1 MGDENK
7 VAKRKK
13 SIVKAK
19 LIALIAVIVIAL
31 GAGLY
36 FGKSL
41 SSESRITKLGF
52 EDMGELATQAAYCT
66 MVEDTEAARDLFG
79 VEIPFTQS
87 RLIYSYDVIVRA
99 GLDFEQIEWSVD
111 DPNKVIEVKLPEIKV
126 LNSELDTESF
136 KLYLE
141 DESIF
146 RRISME
152 ENNDSM
158 IEMEE
163 NARRQAVGN
172 GLLDEARANA
182 EAILRSFFA
191 GVYDLE
197 KYEIVFTDK

>member
-111 DPNKVIEVKLPEIKV
+111 EPNKVIEVKLPEIRV

-197 KYEIVFTDK
+197 KYEIAFMDK

>member
-13 SIVKAK
+13 SMVKAK
-19 LIALIAVIVIAL
+19 LIALTAVIVIAL

-66 MVEDTEAARDLFG
+66 MVEYTEAARDLFG

-197 KYEIVFTDK
+197 KYEIVFMDK

>member
-13 SIVKAK
+13 SMVKTK
-19 LIALIAVIVIAL
+19 LIALIAVIIIAL

-111 DPNKVIEVKLPEIKV
+111 EPNKVIEVKLPEIRV

-197 KYEIVFTDK
+197 KYEIVFMDK

>member
-13 SIVKAK
+13 SMVKTK

-52 EDMGELATQAAYCT
+52 EDMGELATQVAYCT

-111 DPNKVIEVKLPEIKV
+111 EPNKVIEVKLPEIKV

>member
-19 LIALIAVIVIAL
+19 LIALIAVIVISL

-111 DPNKVIEVKLPEIKV
+111 EPNKVIEVKLPEIKV

-163 NARRQAVGN
+163 NACRQAVGN

-197 KYEIVFTDK
+197 KYEIVFMDK

>member
-7 VAKRKK
+7 VSKRKK
-13 SIVKAK
+13 SMVKAK

-111 DPNKVIEVKLPEIKV
+111 EPNKVIEVKLPEIKV

-182 EAILRSFFA
+182 EAILRSFFV

-197 KYEIVFTDK
+197 KYEIVFMDK

>member
-13 SIVKAK
+13 SMVKAK

-111 DPNKVIEVKLPEIKV
+111 EPNKVIEVKLPEIKV

>member
-1 MGDENK
+1 MGVENK

-19 LIALIAVIVIAL
+19 LIVLIAVIVIAL

-99 GLDFEQIEWSVD
+99 GLDFGQIEWSVD
-111 DPNKVIEVKLPEIKV
+111 EPNKVIEVKLPEIKV

>member
-19 LIALIAVIVIAL
+19 LIALIVVIVIAL

-111 DPNKVIEVKLPEIKV
+111 EPNKIIEVKLPEIRV

-197 KYEIVFTDK
+197 KYEIVFMDK

>member
-13 SIVKAK
+13 SMVKAK

-111 DPNKVIEVKLPEIKV
+111 EPNKVIEVKLPEIKV
-126 LNSELDTESF
+126 LNSELDAESF

>member
-19 LIALIAVIVIAL
+19 LIALIVVIVIAL

-66 MVEDTEAARDLFG
+66 MVEDSEAARDLFG

-111 DPNKVIEVKLPEIKV
+111 EPNKVIEVKLPEIRV

>member
-13 SIVKAK
+13 SMVKAK

-87 RLIYSYDVIVRA
+87 RLIYSCDVIVRA

>member
-13 SIVKAK
+13 SMVKAK

-163 NARRQAVGN
+163 NACRQAVGN

>member
-66 MVEDTEAARDLFG
+66 MVEDAEAPRDLFG
-79 VEIPFTQS
+79 AEIPFTQS

-111 DPNKVIEVKLPEIKV
+111 EPNKVIEVKLPEIKV

>member
-7 VAKRKK
+7 VAKGKK

-111 DPNKVIEVKLPEIKV
+111 EPNKVIEVKLPEIKV

-182 EAILRSFFA
+182 EAILRSFFV

-197 KYEIVFTDK
+197 KYEIVFMDK

>member
-111 DPNKVIEVKLPEIKV
+111 EPNKVIEVKLPEIKV

-182 EAILRSFFA
+182 EAILRSFFS

>member
-52 EDMGELATQAAYCT
+52 KDMGELATQAAYCT

-111 DPNKVIEVKLPEIKV
+111 EPNKVIEVKLPEIKV

>member
-19 LIALIAVIVIAL
+19 LIALIVVIVIAL

-66 MVEDTEAARDLFG
+66 MVEDTEAPRDLFG

-111 DPNKVIEVKLPEIKV
+111 EPNKVIEVKLPEIRV

-182 EAILRSFFA
+182 EAILRSFFV

>member
-52 EDMGELATQAAYCT
+52 KDMGELATQAAYCT

-111 DPNKVIEVKLPEIKV
+111 EPNKVIEVKLPEIKV
-126 LNSELDTESF
+126 LNSELVTESF

>member
-13 SIVKAK
+13 SMVKTK

-111 DPNKVIEVKLPEIKV
+111 EPNKVIEVKLPEIKV

-152 ENNDSM
+152 DNNNSM

>member
-13 SIVKAK
+13 SMVKTK
-19 LIALIAVIVIAL
+19 LIALIAVIIIAL

-111 DPNKVIEVKLPEIKV
+111 EPNKVIEVKLPEIRV

>member
-19 LIALIAVIVIAL
+19 LIALIAVIVIAI

-111 DPNKVIEVKLPEIKV
+111 DPNKVIEVKLPEIRV

-197 KYEIVFTDK
+197 KYEIVFMDK

>member
-52 EDMGELATQAAYCT
+52 EDMGELATQAAYCA

-111 DPNKVIEVKLPEIKV
+111 EPNKVIEVKLPEIKV

>member
-13 SIVKAK
+13 SMVKTK

-182 EAILRSFFA
+182 EAILRSFFV

-197 KYEIVFTDK
+197 KYEIVFMDK

>member
-13 SIVKAK
+13 SMVKAK
-19 LIALIAVIVIAL
+19 LIALIAIIIIAL

-66 MVEDTEAARDLFG
+66 MVEDMEAARDLFG

-111 DPNKVIEVKLPEIKV
+111 EPNKVIEVKLPEIKV

-182 EAILRSFFA
+182 EAILRSFFV

>member
-111 DPNKVIEVKLPEIKV
+111 DPNKVIEVKLPEIRV

>member
-19 LIALIAVIVIAL
+19 LIALIVVIVIAL

-111 DPNKVIEVKLPEIKV
+111 EPNKVIEVKLPEIKV

-152 ENNDSM
+152 DNNNSM

>member
-52 EDMGELATQAAYCT
+52 KDMGELATQTAYCT

-111 DPNKVIEVKLPEIKV
+111 EPNKVIEVKLPEIKV

-172 GLLDEARANA
+172 GLLGEARANA

>member
-7 VAKRKK
+7 VTKRKK

-19 LIALIAVIVIAL
+19 LIALIAVIIIAL

-111 DPNKVIEVKLPEIKV
+111 DPNKVIEVKLPEIRV

-191 GVYDLE
+191 VVYDLE
-197 KYEIVFTDK
+197 KYEIVFMDK

>member
-1 MGDENK
+1 ML
-7 VAKRKK
+7 RRR
-13 SIVKAK
+13 
-19 LIALIAVIVIAL
+19 
-31 GAGLY
+31 
-36 FGKSL
+36 
-41 SSESRITKLGF
+41 RI
-52 EDMGELATQAAYCT
+52 
-66 MVEDTEAARDLFG
+66 EDTEAARDLFG

-182 EAILRSFFA
+182 EAILRSFFV

-197 KYEIVFTDK
+197 KYEIVFMDK

>member
-13 SIVKAK
+13 SMVKTK
-19 LIALIAVIVIAL
+19 LIALIAFIVIAL

-52 EDMGELATQAAYCT
+52 EDMGELATRAAYCT

-111 DPNKVIEVKLPEIKV
+111 EPNKVIEVKLPEIKV

-197 KYEIVFTDK
+197 KYEIVFMDK

>member
-126 LNSELDTESF
+126 LNSELDAESF
-136 KLYLE
+136 KLYL
-141 DESIF
+141 
-146 RRISME
+146 
-152 ENNDSM
+152 
-158 IEMEE
+158 
-163 NARRQAVGN
+163 
-172 GLLDEARANA
+172 
-182 EAILRSFFA
+182 
-191 GVYDLE
+191 
-197 KYEIVFTDK
+197 

>member
-13 SIVKAK
+13 SMVKAK

-197 KYEIVFTDK
+197 KYEIVFMDK

>member
-13 SIVKAK
+13 SMVKAK
-19 LIALIAVIVIAL
+19 LIALIAIIIIAL

-111 DPNKVIEVKLPEIKV
+111 DPNKVIEVKLPEIRV

-146 RRISME
+146 IRISME

>member
-13 SIVKAK
+13 SMVKAK

-111 DPNKVIEVKLPEIKV
+111 DPNKVIEVKLPEIRV

-197 KYEIVFTDK
+197 KYEIVFMDK

>member
-111 DPNKVIEVKLPEIKV
+111 EPNKVIEVKLPEIRV

-197 KYEIVFTDK
+197 KYDIIFTDK

>member
-111 DPNKVIEVKLPEIKV
+111 EPNKVIEVKLPEIKV

-152 ENNDSM
+152 DNNNSM

-197 KYEIVFTDK
+197 KYEIVFMDK

>member
-111 DPNKVIEVKLPEIKV
+111 EPNKVIEVKLPEIKV

>member
-111 DPNKVIEVKLPEIKV
+111 EPNKVIEVKLPEIKV

-182 EAILRSFFA
+182 EAILRSFFV